1 MSHLVIFLL
10 LALCP
15 TTALRRSPALRHSPA
30 LHHSRVLLLRGGG
43 GVAAPVTLNAA
54 LELSVVEGLPSTDTA
69 SAATGAP
76 MIGLGSSD
84 LAALN
89 LTSGE
94 RVRITK
100 TERSTSSPN
109 ELLAEAVADDAALEG
124 SIRVP
129 RGVMQAV
136 QLRAGDAVLVAAY
149 TEATAE
155 SGQVVGHRRRYP
167 LWLRAIL
174 WLYAGTAVGYVL
186 LKDHIEN

>member
-1 MSHLVIFLL
+1 
-10 LALCP
+10 
-15 TTALRRSPALRHSPA
+15 
-30 LHHSRVLLLRGGG
+30 
-43 GVAAPVTLNAA
+43 
-54 LELSVVEGLPSTDTA
+54 
-69 SAATGAP
+69 